1 MKRKAFL
8 LRLPPEVHD
17 ALAKWSADEL
27 RSLNGHLE
35 YLLSRELKQA
45 GRWPKKVGGDR
56 EKS

>member
-8 LRLPPEVHD
+8 LRLPPVIHD

-35 YLLSRELKQA
+35 FLLSRDLKKA
-45 GRWPKKVGGDR
+45 GRWPKSGR
-56 EKS
+56 EEKDES